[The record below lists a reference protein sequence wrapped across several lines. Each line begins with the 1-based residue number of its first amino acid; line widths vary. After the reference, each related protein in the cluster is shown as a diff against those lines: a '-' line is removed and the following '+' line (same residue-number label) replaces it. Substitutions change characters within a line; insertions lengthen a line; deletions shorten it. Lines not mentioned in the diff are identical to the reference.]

1 VGTFGPV
8 QIGLTVILRQT
19 WPMTE
24 AYIVDA
30 VRTPTGKRGGGLAHV
45 HPADLGA
52 AAITALMDR
61 TGVDPA
67 AIDDVVFGNVDSVGG
82 QAGDIAR
89 TCWLAAGLPQHVP
102 GTTVDRQCGSGQQAV
117 SFAAMGIMA
126 GVQDLVVA
134 GGVQQMSQIPISSA
148 MTLAAELGFDDPF
161 SGSSGWVARYGT
173 QEVSQFRGAEMIAE
187 KWNLSRDDMEAFAL
201 ESHER
206 AIRAIDEGRF
216 DAEIVPVGDCGM
228 DEGPRRGGSIEKMQ
242 QLATLVDGGRITAA
256 VASQISDASAALL
269 IASERAVKEH
279 GLTPRAR
286 IHHMSVRGDD
296 PIFMLTGPIPAT
308 EYAMSRTGMTIDD
321 IDLFECNEAFASVPL
336 AWMQEHRIPHEK
348 VNVNG
353 GAIALGHPLGA
364 TGAKLMTT
372 LLHELERTGG
382 RYGLQTMCEGGG
394 QANVTI
400 IERL

>member
-1 VGTFGPV
+1 
-8 QIGLTVILRQT
+8 
-19 WPMTE
+19 MTD

-30 VRTPTGKRGGGLAHV
+30 VRTPTGKRGGGLAHI

-52 AAITALMDR
+52 AAITALVER
-61 TGVDPA
+61 TGIDPNA
-67 AIDDVVFGNVDSVGG
+67 VEDVVFGNVDSVGG

-89 TCWLAAGLPQHVP
+89 TAWLVAGMPEAVP

-117 SFAAMGIMA
+117 SFAAMGVMA

-148 MTLAAELGFDDPF
+148 MTLAGELGFEDPF
-161 SGSSGWVARYGT
+161 SGSAGWVERYGT

-187 KWNLSRDDMEAFAL
+187 KWDISRDECERFSF

-216 DAEIVPVGDCGM
+216 DREIQPLADVTM
-228 DEGPRRGGSIEKMQ
+228 DETPRRGGSLEKMQ
-242 QLATLVDGGRITAA
+242 QLAPLVEGGRLTAA
-256 VASQISDASAALL
+256 CASQICDASAALL
-269 IASERAVKEH
+269 IASEQALKDH
-279 GLTPRAR
+279 DLTPRAR

-296 PIFMLTGPIPAT
+296 PIYMLTGPIPAT
-308 EYAMSRTGMTIDD
+308 AYAFEKTGMSVDD
-321 IDLFECNEAFASVPL
+321 IDLFECNEAFAPVPL
-336 AWMQEHRIPHEK
+336 AWMKEHGIPHEK

-382 RYGLQTMCEGGG
+382 RYGFQTMCEGGG